1 MNKNS
6 LVPVENFDQLM
17 KFAELA
23 AKSDLVPKDYKEKPS
38 NILIAWEMGAELGLS
53 RMQALQSIAVIN
65 GRPSVWGDAIQALA
79 QGNPNYEWHKEYYDE
94 EKDAAVCIVKRRNA
108 PEHRYEF
115 SMKDVV
121 TGGYDKK
128 QGPWQNERRRMMQM
142 RARRAFRDQ
151 FSDSLKGIYIAE
163 EAQDIQPE
171 TTVTVVDHIPANQI
185 DSIKS
190 KIATKPKET
199 ITASTQGVSRN
210 LTKPEWDYIQACLDY
225 VDIPKAALFNDFSV
239 KGGSLLTLSQMDEI
253 SRWLSLEVDKR
264 NASDDNASPI

>member
-17 KFAELA
+17 RFAELA

-65 GRPSVWGDAIQALA
+65 GRPSVWGDAIPALA
-79 QGNPNYEWHKEYYDE
+79 QGNPNYEWHREYYDE
-94 EKDAAVCIVKRRNA
+94 EKDAAVCIVKRKNA

-115 SMKDVV
+115 SMRDVV
-121 TGGYDKK
+121 AGGYDKK
-128 QGPWQNERRRMMQM
+128 PGPWQNERRRMMQM

-171 TTVTVVDHIPANQI
+171 TTVTVVEHQAVNQI
-185 DSIKS
+185 DGLKAKIS
-190 KIATKPKET
+190 KQSKET
-199 ITASTQGVSRN
+199 DTTSMQGTSRN
-210 LTKPEWDYIQACLDY
+210 INKAEWDYIQACLDF
-225 VDIPKAALFNDFSV
+225 VEIPKEDLFHEFGV
-239 KGGSLLTLSQMDEI
+239 KGGSQLKTSHLEEI
-253 SRWLSLEVDKR
+253 SRWISQEVDKR
-264 NASDDNASPI
+264 AQGE